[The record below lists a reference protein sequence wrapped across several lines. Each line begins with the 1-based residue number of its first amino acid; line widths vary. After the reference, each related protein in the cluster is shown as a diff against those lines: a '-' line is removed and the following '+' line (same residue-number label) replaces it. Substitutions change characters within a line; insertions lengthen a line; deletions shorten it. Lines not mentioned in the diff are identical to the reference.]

1 MDEAICINDRRFH
14 RESQIWKNFPSV
26 LNRNFWKILPTTS
39 GPFAATK
46 RPTPKAIPWK
56 NASVTNSVFPS
67 DDLAKVH
74 AHLEAISSSF
84 QTIGRIPA
92 VAAGV
97 VVNGEL
103 IATYGNGANEH
114 TLFRIASMT
123 KSFTAAAVL
132 HLRDT
137 NQLRLDDPVAQHA
150 PEFASLRGPT
160 TDAATIT
167 VRHLLTMSSGM
178 STDDP
183 WADRHLDMTDD
194 ELDTAITSGP
204 TFARATGGARQ
215 YSNLGYAVLG
225 RIVKNVTGKAVQ
237 HLITEQFLTPLGMT
251 ETVWNVEDA
260 PPNITVAIGM
270 RADGITPEPAPADG
284 VMAPMG
290 GLWSTVHDLAKWVN
304 FFTDAYP
311 ARNVDAN
318 IAAAATADQAED
330 AQGSR
335 ALDRL
340 LSRASR
346 REMQSVQT
354 IEMPHTVNS
363 PDGASWP
370 FVGGYG
376 MGLYI
381 DLDTDLGHQCGHSGG
396 VPGYGSNMR
405 WLTGSEP
412 GAALHSPTLAGSRIG
427 VIALGNVTYAPMIHL
442 TRRVFQSMRTHGL
455 AGPVAKQVPQV
466 LTQAAQKLFTVLQ
479 TLALSSTETTSAA
492 ETPGLELFADNVL
505 LDGPLPE
512 RILAASK
519 FFATHGPLRFV
530 RCEAETEADG
540 ALIVANDQRE
550 FRIGLSLSVSP
561 PNTIQAYKLP
571 AD

>member
-1 MDEAICINDRRFH
+1 V
-14 RESQIWKNFPSV
+14 SS
-26 LNRNFWKILPTTS
+26 
-39 GPFAATK
+39 
-46 RPTPKAIPWK
+46 
-56 NASVTNSVFPS
+56 SVFPS
-67 DDLAKVH
+67 EDLAKVA

-92 VAAGV
+92 LAAGV

-103 IATYGNGANEH
+103 IATYGNGADKH

-132 HLRDT
+132 HLRDLGK
-137 NQLRLDDPVAQHA
+137 LRLDDSVAQHA
-150 PEFASLRGPT
+150 PEFASLQGPT

-167 VRHLLTMSSGM
+167 IRHLLTMSSGM

-225 RIVKNVTGKAVQ
+225 RIVKNVTGKTVQ
-237 HLITEQFLTPLGMT
+237 HLITEQFLKPLTMT
-251 ETVWNVEDA
+251 ETVWNVDEA
-260 PPNITVAIGM
+260 PTHLAVAIGM
-270 RADGITPEPAPADG
+270 RTDGITPEPAPADG

-304 FFTDAYP
+304 FLTDAYP
-311 ARNVDAN
+311 ARDADTYLGRD
-318 IAAAATADQAED
+318 ADTDTATDTDTAQGEH

-335 ALDRL
+335 ALNNL

-354 IEMPHTVNS
+354 IETPHTVNS

-412 GAALHSPTLAGSRIG
+412 GSALHSPTLAGSRIG
-427 VIALGNVTYAPMIHL
+427 VVSLGNVTYAPMIHL
-442 TRRVFQSMRTHGL
+442 TRRVLQSMRTHGL
-455 AGPVAKQVPQV
+455 AGPVAKQVPDA

-479 TLALSSTETTSAA
+479 TLASSSTETT
-492 ETPGLELFADNVL
+492 ETARVAGVKGLELFADNVL
-505 LDGPLPE
+505 LDGSLSE
-512 RILAASK
+512 RINAAAK
-519 FFATHGPLRFV
+519 FFNANSPLRFV
-530 RCEAETEADG
+530 RCEAETDADG
-540 ALIVANDQRE
+540 VLVAANEQRE
-550 FRIGLSLSVSP
+550 FRIKLSLSVSP
-561 PNTIQAYKLP
+561 PNTVQAYKVP
-571 AD
+571 D

>member
-1 MDEAICINDRRFH
+1 V
-14 RESQIWKNFPSV
+14 SS
-26 LNRNFWKILPTTS
+26 
-39 GPFAATK
+39 
-46 RPTPKAIPWK
+46 
-56 NASVTNSVFPS
+56 SVFPS
-67 DDLAKVH
+67 EDLAKVA

-92 VAAGV
+92 LAAGV

-103 IATYGNGANEH
+103 IATYGNGADEH

-132 HLRDT
+132 HLRDLGK
-137 NQLRLDDPVAQHA
+137 LRLDDPVAQHA
-150 PEFASLRGPT
+150 PEFASLQGPT

-167 VRHLLTMSSGM
+167 IRHLLTMSSGM

-225 RIVKNVTGKAVQ
+225 RIVKNVTGKTVQ
-237 HLITEQFLTPLGMT
+237 HLITEQFLKPLTMT
-251 ETVWNVEDA
+251 ETVWNVDEA
-260 PPNITVAIGM
+260 PTHLAVAIGM
-270 RADGITPEPAPADG
+270 RTDGITPEPAPADG

-311 ARNVDAN
+311 ARNISTDGEGPLN
-318 IAAAATADQAED
+318 
-330 AQGSR
+330 S
-335 ALDRL
+335 L

-346 REMQSVQT
+346 REMQSVHT
-354 IEMPHTVNS
+354 IESPHTVNS
-363 PDGASWP
+363 SDGASWP

-376 MGLYI
+376 MGLYT

-405 WLTGSEP
+405 WITGSEP
-412 GAALHSPTLAGSRIG
+412 GSALHSPTLAGSRVG

-442 TRRVFQSMRTHGL
+442 TRRVLQSMRTHGL
-455 AGPVAKQVPQV
+455 AGPVAKQVPEA
-466 LTQAAQKLFTVLQ
+466 LTQAAQKLFTVLE
-479 TLALSSTETTSAA
+479 TLASSSAEATSLAD
-492 ETPGLELFADNVL
+492 TPGLDLFADNVL
-505 LDGPLPE
+505 LDGSLSE
-512 RILAASK
+512 RINAAAK
-519 FFATHGPLRFV
+519 FFTINGPLRYV
-530 RCEAETEADG
+530 RCEAETDADG
-540 ALIVANDQRE
+540 ALIAANEERE
-550 FRIGLSLSVSP
+550 FRIRFSLSVSP
-561 PNTIQAYKLP
+561 PNTVQAYKLP
-571 AD
+571 D